1 MTIMLSGSLVCGS
14 CLAFASDDGGS
25 SASRGNVWNSMWQS
39 MSEVSVGTEDQDYDQ
54 EDSAQQEEPQVHDGL
69 WGNILNSSWAGEGA
83 ENSDQESGSLLSG
96 ESDSGESTDGQ
107 EGGSDSLLSGEP
119 DSGESFDGQESGSDS
134 LLSGESD
141 SGETSDDQAPA
152 SEDHEGDSDGQ
163 ESTSGILGM
172 NTDSAEAGGEGQG
185 TGSGAQSAT
194 IMIYM
199 NGSNLESRYGSATDD
214 IAEMLRAGCGSNVNV
229 IIETLGTKRWHN
241 YDIASD
247 TAQRWRVNGSELE
260 LVQDHLGQ
268 LDTTAEETLSDFIGW
283 SAANYP
289 ADRYILL
296 MWDHGGG
303 AVYGYGYDE
312 WQSQEASLT
321 LDEIRGALE
330 QHSDVHFDFIGM
342 DACLMSSLEVCMVLT
357 PYCDYSVLSE
367 DFESGIGWYYT
378 DWMKK
383 LEADPGI
390 GTVELGKV
398 IVDTM
403 LAANQ
408 ADHINGDETTL
419 AVIDESRVEELFQAW
434 VNFAYANEDVLLG
447 KNYSTERHSK
457 GRVLPLAVSALRYDG
472 GSSDAYTDDYD
483 FSDYYV
489 TDIMAVASN
498 TGGEGTEEL
507 ETALSGAVA
516 YMDSSSAET
525 LTGIGV
531 TLPYGDSYFY
541 EEMQRIFSNC
551 ALDADYIEWLQ
562 KFVYADGSG
571 NFYDYN
577 EWYENWGGWSSFYA
591 QLQESSSENAAGGW
605 VSESTG
611 NGPHIVEDS
620 SDGSGQPDQI
630 SPDGSSSCSQDSDED
645 YYEDNPGS
653 YEEPHSSGGGW
664 YESLYECYG
673 DEYEPY
679 DVWYN
684 SWFSEWKNA
693 VGKD

>member
-1 MTIMLSGSLVCGS
+1 MTIIISGSLVCSS
-14 CLAFASDDGGS
+14 CLAFASDD
-25 SASRGNVWNSMWQS
+25 
-39 MSEVSVGTEDQDYDQ
+39 
-54 EDSAQQEEPQVHDGL
+54 EDSAQQAKLQGQDGL
-69 WGNILNSSWAGEGA
+69 WGSILNFSSAGEGE
-83 ENSDQESGSLLSG
+83 ENTDQESGRDSLLSG
-96 ESDSGESTDGQ
+96 SSDSGESTA
-107 EGGSDSLLSGEP
+107 
-119 DSGESFDGQESGSDS
+119 
-134 LLSGESD
+134 
-141 SGETSDDQAPA
+141 DQDPA
-152 SEDHEGDSDGQ
+152 SEDNETYSDGQ
-163 ESTSGILGM
+163 ESASGILGL
-172 NTDSAEAGGEGQG
+172 NAAGSEAGGGSQE
-185 TGSGAQSAT
+185 TGSGARSAT
-194 IMIYM
+194 IMVYM

-214 IAEMLRAGCGSNVNV
+214 ISEMLRAGCGSNVNV
-229 IIETLGTKRWHN
+229 IIETLGTKKWHD
-241 YDIASD
+241 YDISSD
-247 TAQRWRVNGSELE
+247 TAQRWRVNGNELE
-260 LVQDHLGQ
+260 LVQDNLGQ
-268 LDTTAEETLSDFIGW
+268 LDTTAEETLTDFIGW

-312 WQSQEASLT
+312 WQSEEASLT
-321 LDEIRGALE
+321 LDEIRGALD
-330 QHSDVHFDFIGM
+330 QNADVHFDFIGM

-383 LEADPGI
+383 LETNPGI

-447 KNYSTERHSK
+447 QNYSTKRHSK
-457 GRVLPLAVSALRYDG
+457 GRVLPLAASALRYDG
-472 GSSDAYTDDYD
+472 GFSDNYTGDYD

-531 TLPYGDSYFY
+531 TLPYGDAYFY
-541 EEMQRIFSNC
+541 EELQRIFSNC
-551 ALDADYIEWLQ
+551 ALDHDYIQWLQ

-577 EWYENWGGWSSFYA
+577 EWYANWGGWSNFYA
-591 QLQESSSENAAGGW
+591 QMQGNSSESDTGGW

-611 NGPHIVEDS
+611 NGPHIVED
-620 SDGSGQPDQI
+620 GSGGSGEPDQI
-630 SPDGSSSCSQDSDED
+630 SPDGGSSYSQNSDED
-645 YYEDNPGS
+645 QYEDDQ
-653 YEEPHSSGGGW
+653 YEDDHSDEPHSDGGGW

-673 DEYEPY
+673 EERESYDEWY
-679 DVWYN
+679 DSWY
-684 SWFSEWKNA
+684 SEWKNA
-693 VGKD
+693 VGED